1 MEKVIKVEGMMC
13 AHCKARVEKEIQ
25 KVENVISVEANIN
38 TKEVVIVYEESLN
51 LDEVKKVVIEAG
63 YEVL

>member
-13 AHCKARVEKEIQ
+13 AHCKTRVEKEIQ

-38 TKEVVIVYEESLN
+38 TKEVVIEYEGSLN

>member
-38 TKEVVIVYEESLN
+38 TKEVVIEYEESLN

>member
-38 TKEVVIVYEESLN
+38 TKEVVIVYEGSLN

>member
-1 MEKVIKVEGMMC
+1 MNEWLILNYQ
-13 AHCKARVEKEIQ
+13 KEIQ

-38 TKEVVIVYEESLN
+38 TKEVVIEYEGSLN

>member
-1 MEKVIKVEGMMC
+1 MEETLKVKGMMC

-38 TKEVVIVYEESLN
+38 TKEVVIVYEGSLN

>member
-38 TKEVVIVYEESLN
+38 TKEVVIEYEGSLN